1 MPRLASRGVATSS
14 ISGRLRPAAAQVG
27 QTGLRQIY
35 GDVWEWTRSSF
46 APYPRFKPA
55 EGAVGEYNGKFM
67 SGQFVLRGGSC
78 ATPADH
84 MRPSYRN
91 FFPPD
96 ARWQFSGLR
105 LAGDVDRLDLVESKL
120 GQQKAFRAD
129 VLAGLGRQQKTL
141 PSRWLYDQRGSEL
154 FEEIT
159 RLDEYYLTRTET
171 AILRHHAEEMAELCG
186 EGAVL
191 LEYGAGAAIKSEILI
206 NALDA
211 PRMYAPID
219 IAADFLA
226 ETVERFRDRFP
237 DLPTRP
243 IITDFTADFDIP
255 ADIPARPRTAFFP
268 GSTLGNLLPPDA
280 RALLRRMREHVG
292 HSGKAI
298 IGVDLRKDI
307 QTLIAAYDDKQGVT
321 AEFNLNLLVRINR
334 ELSGDFA
341 LDAFAHEARWNER
354 ESAIEMH
361 IVSRRAQVVSVA
373 GRSFSFAQGETI
385 HTETC
390 RKFDVAGLA
399 HSAQRSGWRVD
410 KIWSD
415 PAELFAVFGLSAEQ

>member
-1 MPRLASRGVATSS
+1 M
-14 ISGRLRPAAAQVG
+14 
-27 QTGLRQIY
+27 
-35 GDVWEWTRSSF
+35 
-46 APYPRFKPA
+46 
-55 EGAVGEYNGKFM
+55 
-67 SGQFVLRGGSC
+67 
-78 ATPADH
+78 
-84 MRPSYRN
+84 
-91 FFPPD
+91 
-96 ARWQFSGLR
+96 
-105 LAGDVDRLDLVESKL
+105 LDLVESKL
-120 GQQKAFRAD
+120 SQHEAFRAD
-129 VLAGLGRQQKTL
+129 VLAGLSHRQKTL

-171 AILRHHAEEMAELCG
+171 AILRGHAEEMAALCG

-206 NALDA
+206 DALHA

-219 IAADFLA
+219 IAADFLV

-243 IITDFTADFDIP
+243 IITDFTVDFDIP
-255 ADIPARPRTAFFP
+255 ADVPARPRAAFFP

-280 RALLRRMREHVG
+280 IALLRRMREHVG
-292 HSGKAI
+292 QSGKAI

-321 AEFNLNLLVRINR
+321 ADFNLNLLVRINR
-334 ELSGDFA
+334 ELDGDFA
-341 LDAFAHEARWNER
+341 LEAFAHEARWNER

-361 IVSRRAQVVSVA
+361 IVSLRAQVASVA

-390 RKFDVAGLA
+390 RKFDVAGFA
-399 HSAQRSGWRVD
+399 HAAQRSGWRVD

-415 PAELFAVFGLSAEQ
+415 PAELFAVFGLSAEASV